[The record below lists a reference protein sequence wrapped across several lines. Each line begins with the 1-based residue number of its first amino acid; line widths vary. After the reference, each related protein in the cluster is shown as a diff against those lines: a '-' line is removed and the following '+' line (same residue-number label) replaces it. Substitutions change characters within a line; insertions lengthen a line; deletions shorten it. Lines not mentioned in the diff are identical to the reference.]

1 MILKS
6 YAVWL
11 RNQGIK
17 SVNIFTSGITK
28 VNEEFFMPVC
38 QKDMFE
44 ELPEAISR
52 RKAVDWLTPL
62 ESFINIALEKTVV
75 HKDRDEFGNGVGP
88 IVKILDLTGKK
99 KMENRR
105 NCLRKFIEY
114 VKFLQENQE
123 DEDIFPSLD
132 SSITFLSK
140 EDLIKVPVY
149 HNCVA
154 KGSDLFF
161 LPTIL
166 ERIFKFFS
174 REEIYAIVKKKRLY
188 WGDNRD
194 LTPIE
199 RYEEWRENTLKKTRV
214 FTGNRIFSFNQIE
227 GLLLDKES
235 RKVMVIAKGHKYE
248 LISIPSGKTYP
259 RKSSFRPKLDTNK
272 PIGEIFQKHA
282 SVFPTMKILTDI
294 VHTVVE
300 GATIEVT
307 DKFGNTKAVKLDDYL
322 PEDFMHLKKYILQN
336 IPAHKVMVLMPH
348 LLMELYQLNEYIS
361 PRLIV

>member
-1 MILKS
+1 
-6 YAVWL
+6 
-11 RNQGIK
+11 
-17 SVNIFTSGITK
+17 
-28 VNEEFFMPVC
+28 MPVRN
-38 QKDMFE
+38 KDMFE
-44 ELPEAISR
+44 ELPGAISR
-52 RKAVDWLTPL
+52 QEAVDWLTSL
-62 ESFINIALEKTVV
+62 ESFINLAFEKTVRRQ
-75 HKDRDEFGNGVGP
+75 DTDESGGGVGS
-88 IVKILDLTGKK
+88 ILVTLDPKQKK
-99 KMENRR
+99 KLIDRR

-114 VKFLQENQE
+114 VKFLQENQD
-123 DEDIFPSLD
+123 DEDLFPSLD
-132 SSITFLSK
+132 NSVTFLSK

-149 HNCVA
+149 YNCVA

-174 REEIYAIVKKKRLY
+174 REEIYAIVKKKKLY

-194 LTPIE
+194 LTPME

-214 FTGNRIFSFNQIE
+214 LTANRIFSFNQIE

-259 RKSSFRPKLDTNK
+259 TKSRFRPKIDANK
-272 PIGEIFQKHA
+272 PIGEILQKHA

-294 VHTVVE
+294 VHTVVV
-300 GATIEVT
+300 GTTIEVT
-307 DKFGNTKAVKLDDYL
+307 DKSGNTKAVKLDDYL

-336 IPAHKVMVLMPH
+336 IPLHKVMVLMPH
-348 LLMELYQLNEYIS
+348 LLMELYQINEYIS
-361 PRLIV
+361 PKLIVKK